1 MKTLQLVQGSPEWHA
16 HRAAHFNASD
26 APAMLGVSPH
36 KKRSELLR
44 ELATGVAREFSDY
57 VQERVIDPGHAFEA
71 NARAI
76 AEEIIGEELYPC
88 TGSEG
93 RFSASFDGLTLMG
106 DTAFE
111 HKSMN
116 AELRQAIKDANE
128 RGDALPEPYRVQME
142 QQCMVSGATR
152 VLFMASKWDAG
163 ELIEE
168 RHCWYY
174 PDPELRA
181 RIIAGWAQF
190 ERDLEEYVPQAL
202 PTPAVARPVEGF
214 GALAL
219 RVEGRVL
226 ASNLDNFR
234 AGAEAFL
241 ARLPRPADLQTDQD
255 FADAES
261 AVKAC
266 AEAERRIE
274 SATDAA
280 IAQMADVDA
289 VLRAA
294 TEIRESIRAAR
305 LALDK
310 AVRAEKESRKAAI
323 VIGAVDDVRL
333 HYVGINATLGEHAIG
348 IPATL
353 QHDIA
358 ASIKGLR
365 TLASITDA
373 VGTAAMSAKL
383 DASQR
388 ADRIRAARDALAEA
402 SAGHETLFPDR
413 VSICANK
420 SPEDV
425 RNLAAARIAEH
436 KAREEARRAAE
447 AERAAKAAAA
457 ATLVNPHTDEPRDLR
472 DVEPD
477 PAAVLATAPGEP
489 LKAAAISSARIKLG
503 DINARIAPLS
513 ISADG
518 LAQLGFRSVGTSGA
532 AKLYNESD
540 WPAICAA
547 IVKVIQSA
555 ALNEAA

>member
-1 MKTLQLVQGSPEWHA
+1 MKIATLVQGSAAWHA
-16 HRAAHFNASD
+16 HRAEHFNASD
-26 APAMLGVSPH
+26 APAMLGVSPY
-36 KKRSELLR
+36 KTRSQLLR
-44 ELATGVAREFSDY
+44 EIATGVAAEIDEATQRRFDEGHRFEELAR
-57 VQERVIDPGHAFEA
+57 QHAERIID
-71 NARAI
+71 
-76 AEEIIGEELYPC
+76 EELYPC
-88 TGSEG
+88 VGSEG
-93 RFSASFDGLTLMG
+93 KYSASFDGITLMC

-111 HKSMN
+111 HKTLN
-116 AELRQAIKDANE
+116 DELRAAIRPENSIN
-128 RGDALPEPYRVQME
+128 ALPEHYRVQME
-142 QQCMVSGATR
+142 QQCMVSGAQR
-152 VLFMASKWDAG
+152 VLFMASAWQGD

-174 PDPELRA
+174 PDLDLRA
-181 RIIAGWAQF
+181 RIVAGWEQF
-190 ERDLEEYVPQAL
+190 ARDLEEYVPQAM

-261 AVKAC
+261 AVKTC

-310 AVRAEKESRKAAI
+310 AVKAEKETRKASI
-323 VIGAVDDVRL
+323 VARGVTAVRE
-333 HYVGINATLGEHAIG
+333 HYAAINATLGEHAIG

-472 DVEPD
+472 DVESD
-477 PAAVLATAPGEP
+477 PAAVLATTPGEP

-513 ISADG
+513 ITAEG
-518 LAQLGFRSVGTSGA
+518 LASLGFRAVGTERA
-532 AKLYNESD
+532 AKLYDASQFT
-540 WPAICAA
+540 AICDKLIATLAHAKLGAKAA
-547 IVKVIQSA
+547 A
-555 ALNEAA
+555 